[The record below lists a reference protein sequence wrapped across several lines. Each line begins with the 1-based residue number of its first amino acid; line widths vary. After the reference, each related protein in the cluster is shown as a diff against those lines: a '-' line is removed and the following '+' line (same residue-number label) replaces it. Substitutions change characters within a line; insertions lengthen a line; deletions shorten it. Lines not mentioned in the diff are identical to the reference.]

1 MATHPMPPGSWSDIE
16 VNPLLSEDAFQNEQ
30 SRGLFDAIDR
40 LRSCG
45 ASQDI
50 ALPEVNQLSSSS
62 DGVLTDIACHCWRSV
77 GGKIIAPPKPDR
89 HPISS
94 C

>member
-16 VNPLLSEDAFQNEQ
+16 INPLLSEDTFQNEH

-50 ALPEVNQLSSSS
+50 ALPEVNSVVLLQRRIANRHSLSLLEISQRENHRSSK
-62 DGVLTDIACHCWRSV
+62 A
-77 GGKIIAPPKPDR
+77 
-89 HPISS
+89 
-94 C
+94 